1 VPGTLG
7 KLASGPEPCIRLIA
21 YSKETVEERV
31 IERVEEIADLVQD
44 ASRIA
49 WIDVESFGDGRTL
62 SRIGEILGLHPLVMA
77 DVVNTPQ
84 RPKADPFG
92 DRLFL
97 VTQMAQLGAQG
108 AVEMEQVSLVMGPT
122 WVVTFQE
129 RPGDVFD
136 PVRVRIRTGA
146 RVREMGADY
155 LAYALLDAVID
166 GYFPVIEKLGEQIE
180 ALEEHVV
187 GQPSRQTLMQIH
199 AVRRRLV
206 ELHRVQWRQ
215 RDAIAALLREGEFPF
230 TPAVRIYLRDAYDH
244 AFQTLDAIETQREMA
259 VGLMELY
266 LSSASYR
273 MNEAMRTLTV
283 VATVFIPLTFV
294 VGVYGMNF
302 DFMPELRWRWGYPA
316 IWAVMIAI
324 GAGLVGWF
332 RRRGWLDPSGGA

>member
-7 KLASGPEPCIRLIA
+7 ALSGPAPRIQLFA
-21 YSKETVEERV
+21 YSPQACEEREL
-31 IERVEEIADLVQD
+31 ERIEEIAQLVRD
-44 ASRIA
+44 PSRIF
-49 WIDVESFGDGRTL
+49 WIDVESFGDGSAI
-62 SRIGEILGLHPLVMA
+62 SRIGELLDIHPLVMA

-84 RPKADPFG
+84 RPKAELYG
-92 DRLFL
+92 DRVLL
-97 VTQMAQLGAQG
+97 VTQMALCGANG
-108 AVEMEQVSLVMGPT
+108 TIEMEQVSIVLGPNF
-122 WVVTFQE
+122 VVTFQE
-129 RPGDVFD
+129 RPGDVFE
-136 PVRVRIRTGA
+136 PVRARIRGGA

-166 GYFPVIEKLGEQIE
+166 GYFPVVETLGEQIE
-180 ALEEHVV
+180 ALEEQVV
-187 GQPSRQTLMQIH
+187 GRPSRQTLVRIH
-199 AVRRRLV
+199 AIRRRLV

-230 TPAVRIYLRDAYDH
+230 TPAVRVYLRDAYDH

-259 VGLMELY
+259 VGMMELY

-302 DFMPELRWRWGYPA
+302 DVMPELRWRWGYPA
-316 IWAVMIAI
+316 VWAVMIAI
-324 GAGLVGWF
+324 GAGLVAWF
-332 RRRGWLDPSGGA
+332 RRRGWLEANDES